1 MSIVSNTT
9 PIISLL
15 KINRQNI
22 LREIFKKI
30 IIPQGVYDEIVAKSE
45 FTKEMDSFHECKF
58 IEIIA
63 VKNEFAVRLLQKQ
76 VGLDRGESEA
86 IVLAE
91 DLKSKYLLID
101 ERKGRKVA
109 IDSDLNVIGTLGVLV
124 QAKKLGLEKLIKP
137 LLDEL
142 INNNIRISN
151 KLYEEVLKSVEEV

>member
-109 IDSDLNVIGTLGVLV
+109 IDSELNVIGTLGVLV